1 MNNSK
6 LWSNLILLA
15 SLLCTATIIVSV
27 IGVRMEWFTFRTA
40 GPNVRYAVQAG
51 LVIIAL
57 AILLILF
64 ARKNK
69 SAVVKGILSLAL
81 VLTPLLII
89 KANMPAGSPIFG
101 AAGPPPRA
109 AADNKAATDSKSKPA
124 RPARRTPPL
133 NDISTDTQD
142 PPRYE
147 TVVKL
152 RTKGSNGVE
161 YPGASAAKL
170 QQKLFADIKPIQSA
184 LDSKAAFSRAL
195 EVAKKMGWE
204 IVAQDE
210 SRGHIE
216 AVASTTFFNFK
227 DDVVLRIRGGANGSV
242 VDIRSHSRIG
252 RGDRGKNAERV
263 RKFIDHFQND

>member
-40 GPNVRYAVQAG
+40 EPNVRYAVQAG

-57 AILLILF
+57 AVLLILF

-101 AAGPPPRA
+101 AAGAPLPTIKLPIV
-109 AADNKAATDSKSKPA
+109 N
-124 RPARRTPPL
+124 PPL

-152 RTKGSNGVE
+152 RAKGSNGVE

-263 RKFIDHFQND
+263 RKFIDYFQGD